1 MKQKI
6 LIFVVLFM
14 MLYFFV
20 KDMSVINQIEI
31 LVVLNV
37 KGFEQK
43 NISN

>member
-1 MKQKI
+1 MKQKT
-6 LIFVVLFM
+6 LFFVVLFM

>member
-6 LIFVVLFM
+6 LNLVILFLA
-14 MLYFFV
+14 LYFFIF
-20 KDMSVINQIEI
+20 DISILNQIEI

-43 NISN
+43 NVSN